1 MKKSSIGNNVVLI
14 AVPLWLLSLLVLPVV
29 GIWLLVVRN
38 WTASCVIFA
47 VWIVGAVAFIIYMK
61 WFNKKSEAEQ
71 IIDAEE
77 NKRKQLENKK
87 YFLARLKERKEKGL
101 TTLDDRYKLVD
112 NSEWDEKWNGQKSAF
127 IDWLEDEIDALQPT
141 DKVYHYSFGR
151 RDGIRMGY
159 VIVRN
164 GKVVANSLILMS

>member
-1 MKKSSIGNNVVLI
+1 M
-14 AVPLWLLSLLVLPVV
+14 
-29 GIWLLVVRN
+29 
-38 WTASCVIFA
+38 
-47 VWIVGAVAFIIYMK
+47 
-61 WFNKKSEAEQ
+61 
-71 IIDAEE
+71 IDAEE

-101 TTLDDRYKLVD
+101 MILDDRYKLVD
-112 NSEWDEKWNGQKSAF
+112 NSEWDKKWNGQKSAF

-141 DKVYHYSFGR
+141 DKVYHYGFGR
-151 RDGIRMGY
+151 GDGIRMGY